1 MLYLLTLSRYSLF
14 QNSLKRVLQSL
25 NPDPKFRAIPRVIFG
40 IPPPKHTFNP
50 ESCFDFAFKSRI
62 PSFKSVKDILVTE
75 KPYWAPSLKY
85 GSSRRSSALILT
97 AELILLSR
105 GKL

>member
-40 IPPPKHTFNP
+40 IPPPKHTLNP

-62 PSFKSVKDILVTE
+62 PSFKSVKEILVTE
-75 KPYWAPSLKY
+75 KN
-85 GSSRRSSALILT
+85 
-97 AELILLSR
+97 LL
-105 GKL
+105 GTLLEVWFIPPQFCTDFDG